1 MPRRARISLA
11 DIPHH
16 IVQRGNNRD
25 ACFYSDQDYL
35 FYLECLQEYAELTR
49 CSIHAYVLMTNHV
62 HLLVTPQTTDGI
74 GVMMR
79 RLGQR
84 YVQYINRTYKRSG
97 TLWEGRYKSC
107 ITSEEAYVLACY
119 RYIELN
125 PVAAGMVTHPAD
137 YPWSSYR
144 ANAQGDE
151 NKVVTTAAMYEALGI
166 DRLGRVKAYRGIF
179 RHHLDP
185 GVVDEIQ
192 TATQGNYAL
201 GSDRFKQQVEA
212 ALGRRAVR
220 GVAGRP
226 RKKNES

>member
-1 MPRRARISLA
+1 MSA
-11 DIPHH
+11 
-16 IVQRGNNRD
+16 
-25 ACFYSDQDYL
+25 YK
-35 FYLECLQEYAELTR
+35 YAELTR

-97 TLWEGRYKSC
+97 TFWEGRYKSC
-107 ITSEEAYVLACY
+107 ITSEETYVLACY

-125 PVAAGMVTHPAD
+125 PVVAGMVTHPAD

-144 ANAQGDE
+144 ANALGE
-151 NKVVTTAAMYEALGI
+151 INKVVTTAAMYESLDN
-166 DRLGRVKAYRGIF
+166 DRLGRVKAYREIF

-185 GVVDEIQ
+185 GVVDEIR

>member
-1 MPRRARISLA
+1 
-11 DIPHH
+11 
-16 IVQRGNNRD
+16 
-25 ACFYSDQDYL
+25 
-35 FYLECLQEYAELTR
+35 
-49 CSIHAYVLMTNHV
+49 MTKHV
-62 HLLVTPQTTDGI
+62 HLLVTPQTADGI
-74 GVMMR
+74 GMMMR
-79 RLGQR
+79 RLGQQR

-97 TLWEGRYKSC
+97 TLREGRYKSC
-107 ITSEEAYVLACY
+107 ISSEEAYVLACY

-125 PVAAGMVTHPAD
+125 PVAAGMVTHPAN

-144 ANAQGDE
+144 ANAQGEE
-151 NKVVTTAAMYEALGI
+151 NKVVTTAAMYESLGS
-166 DRLGRVKAYRGIF
+166 DSVVRVRAYREFF
-179 RHHLDP
+179 RQHLDP
-185 GVVDEIQ
+185 SVVDEIR

>member
-35 FYLECLQEYAELTR
+35 FYLECLQENAELTG

-107 ITSEEAYVLACY
+107 ITSEETYVLACY

-144 ANAQGDE
+144 ANALGE
-151 NKVVTTAAMYEALGI
+151 VNKVVTTAAMYEALGI
-166 DRLGRVKAYRGIF
+166 DRFVRVKAYRGIF

>member
-1 MPRRARISLA
+1 MPRRARISIA

-25 ACFYSDQDYL
+25 TCFYSDQDYL
-35 FYLECLQEYAELTR
+35 FYLECLQEYAELTQ
-49 CSIHAYVLMTNHV
+49 CAIHAYVLMTNHV
-62 HLLVTPQTTDGI
+62 HLLVTPQTADGI

-144 ANAQGDE
+144 ANAQGEE
-151 NKVVTTAAMYEALGI
+151 NKIVTTASMYESLGS
-166 DRLGRVKAYRGIF
+166 DRLVCVRAYRELF

-185 GVVDEIQ
+185 GIVDEIR

>member
-1 MPRRARISLA
+1 MPRRARISIA

-35 FYLECLQEYAELTR
+35 FYLECLQEYAELTG

-107 ITSEEAYVLACY
+107 ITSEETYVLACY

-125 PVAAGMVTHPAD
+125 PVVAGMVTHPAD

-144 ANAQGDE
+144 ANALGE
-151 NKVVTTAAMYEALGI
+151 VNKVVTTAAMYESLGI
-166 DRLGRVKAYRGIF
+166 DRLGRVKAYREIF
-179 RHHLDP
+179 RHHLGP
-185 GVVDEIQ
+185 GVVDEIRA
-192 TATQGNYAL
+192 ATQGNYAL

-226 RKKNES
+226 RKKNER